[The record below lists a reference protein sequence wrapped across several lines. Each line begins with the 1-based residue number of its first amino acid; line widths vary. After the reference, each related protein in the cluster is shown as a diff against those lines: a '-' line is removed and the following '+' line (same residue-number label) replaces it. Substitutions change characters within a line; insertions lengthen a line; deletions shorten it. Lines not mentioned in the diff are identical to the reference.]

1 MPREQKTG
9 RAGESGNRGSGE
21 RKTDNLIEGYLRW
34 LEVERNLSPNTIY
47 QYRRDL
53 LMLSEHARGLK
64 RPLQQLTSSDLSNF
78 IESLKRRRKYQPRTQ
93 ARKVEALRCFYKWL
107 VREEILDRSPAEK
120 LETPKLPKALP
131 FALTNEEQER
141 IFNHT
146 QSIAYGLRGK
156 RDHCLFHFLFYLGL
170 RVSELANLK
179 FDNIRKTDEGR
190 RVIQLFGK
198 GNKERRVPLHEKAAK
213 ALDDYLAARPET
225 PHNYVFLSLRGK
237 TYRQKIAVR
246 SVQHLVKTYRKRLKL
261 PERFTPHKARSTF
274 LSRLIQQGVD
284 ISIVGK
290 LAGHANLQTT
300 MGYLSFR
307 DQDIRSAVDRL

>member
-1 MPREQKTG
+1 MPRGTEHEREKQALAPVTPTG
-9 RAGESGNRGSGE
+9 
-21 RKTDNLIEGYLRW
+21 DLVEGYLRW

-53 LMLSEHARGLK
+53 LMLNEHARGLK
-64 RPLQQLTSSDLSNF
+64 RSLQQLTPSDLSNF

-93 ARKVEALRCFYKWL
+93 ARKVETIRCFYKWL

-131 FALTNEEQER
+131 LALTQEEQER
-141 IFNHT
+141 IFTHT
-146 QSIAYGLRGK
+146 QSLAYGLRGK

-170 RVSELANLK
+170 RVSELAGLK
-179 FDNIRKTDEGR
+179 YENIRKNDNGAR
-190 RVIQLFGK
+190 DIQLFGK
-198 GNKERRVPLHEKAAK
+198 GNKERKIPLHERAGK

-237 TYRQKIAVR
+237 TFRQRISVR
-246 SVQHLVKTYRKRLKL
+246 SIQHMVKTYRKKLKL

-274 LSRLIQQGVD
+274 LSRLVQQGVD

>member
-1 MPREQKTG
+1 MARDSKDLKTG
-9 RAGESGNRGSGE
+9 KTNNPVES
-21 RKTDNLIEGYLRW
+21 YLRW

-64 RPLQQLTSSDLSNF
+64 RTVQQLTASDLSNF

-93 ARKVEALRCFYKWL
+93 ARKVEAIRCFYKWL

-120 LETPKLPKALP
+120 IETPKLPKALP
-131 FALTNEEQER
+131 LALTQEEQKR
-141 IFNHT
+141 IFTHT

-179 FDNIRKTDEGR
+179 FDNIRKIDDGR
-190 RVIQLFGK
+190 RDIQLFGK
-198 GNKERRVPLHEKAAK
+198 SNKERRVPLHEKAAN

-225 PHNYVFLSLRGK
+225 PHNYVFLALRGK
-237 TYRQKIAVR
+237 TYHQKISVR
-246 SVQHLVKTYRKRLKL
+246 SVQHLLKTYRKQLKL

-300 MGYLSFR
+300 MGYLAFR